1 MLSTSTKYQNFLS
14 RLNKFKLSRVDYVM
28 ITKLLELL
36 DEKSFKVITVKSIA
50 DDNLVNMLP
59 NNASKIISK
68 LVELKIILKSEKKEG
83 TSSLYKINPSLIVKI
98 PSVRR
103 PKRVCRG

>member
-36 DEKSFKVITVKSIA
+36 DEKTFKVITVKSIA

>member
-14 RLNKFKLSRVDYVM
+14 RLNKFKLSRVDYVI

-36 DEKSFKVITVKSIA
+36 DEKSFKVISVKSIA